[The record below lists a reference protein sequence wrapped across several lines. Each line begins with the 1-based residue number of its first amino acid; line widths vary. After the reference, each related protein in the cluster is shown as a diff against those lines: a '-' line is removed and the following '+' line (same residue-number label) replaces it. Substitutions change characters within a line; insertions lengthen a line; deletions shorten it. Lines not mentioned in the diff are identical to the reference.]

1 MLPDKKKGIGL
12 PAILGR
18 GYPQTDFDPS
28 DCDGIIT
35 SLIGFAKTKD
45 LDLEDG
51 MSFAQCEQDFNEE
64 KSDDKE
70 KEKFIWQ
77 MANAIDALLNKE
89 EEEEEEDIGSD

>member
-1 MLPDKKKGIGL
+1 MQPEKKKELDYQLYLKDDIH
-12 PAILGR
+12 
-18 GYPQTDFDPS
+18 TDFDLS

-51 MSFAQCEQDFNEE
+51 MSFAQYEKDFNED

-77 MANAIDALLNKE
+77 MANPIDALLNKE
-89 EEEEEEDIGSD
+89 EEEEDIGSD